1 MVKERRI
8 KEFQRMHK
16 ELMDPEE
23 RVKAKREADKQK
35 VTLVF
40 YKMFSLIK
48 NLFKKERSLTYQEL
62 KDIQALNNLCV
73 TERFKAQQIR
83 SNTAMFKNGQTF
95 AAQQEALVNLLEG
108 VKEQIIAKKLTELG
122 YPQNQKVAINL
133 VTGKITKV
141 EEPAVREVAV
151 PAMPKK

>member
-1 MVKERRI
+1 
-8 KEFQRMHK
+8 
-16 ELMDPEE
+16 
-23 RVKAKREADKQK
+23 
-35 VTLVF
+35 
-40 YKMFSLIK
+40 MFSLIK